1 MFQEI
6 ITDKN
11 SHLIKELKI
20 NNFDF
25 FTNESYSKYL
35 DRLDAEYDKN
45 FSSFFQ
51 CFQSISEKNIVKAIE
66 ILEKSKDSCINKY
79 LKKFLEDFN
88 YTFADTKPSIDIWSK
103 TNAAK
108 KEYAFICDVIYRSII
123 DYDITPETIVDIG
136 TGDGFLL
143 DKLLS
148 FFTSLNKN
156 ISLILIDKDVNL
168 LNETKVKII
177 NKYPSIKSIKLIHN
191 KIENVDIASLKLN
204 RKTTVINAASVLHE
218 LQIHNKEHVLSQLKD
233 VSSNI
238 FLSELESNHDLS
250 DVQYNE
256 LAYSVFK
263 FYDGLIF
270 DTLYSANV
278 SKAEKIE
285 FINNYLIFE
294 LFHIL
299 TNNYENRIN
308 YHATQSGWENVF
320 NSLKLDFDSYV
331 TKFEDYLP
339 NFFTFHL
346 KS

>member
-11 SHLIKELKI
+11 SLLIKELKLKS
-20 NNFDF
+20 FDV
-25 FTNESYSKYL
+25 FTNETYSKYL
-35 DRLDAEYDKN
+35 DRLDAEYDKD

-51 CFQSISEKNIVKAIE
+51 CFQSISEKNIVKAID
-66 ILEKSKDSCINKY
+66 ILEKSKNICINKY
-79 LKKFLEDFN
+79 LRKFLEDFN

-108 KEYAFICDVIYRSII
+108 KEYAFICDVVFRRII
-123 DYDITPETIVDIG
+123 DYDIIPETIIDIG

-148 FFTSLNKN
+148 FFTSLKKN
-156 ISLILIDKDVNL
+156 VNLILIDKDVNL
-168 LNETKVKII
+168 LNETKTKI
-177 NKYPSIKSIKLIHN
+177 NKKYPSIKSIQLIHN
-191 KIENVDIASLKLN
+191 KIENIDIASLKFN

-218 LQIHNKEHVLSQLKD
+218 LQLHEKKQVISQLKD
-233 VSSNI
+233 ISSNI
-238 FLSELESNHDLS
+238 FISELESNHDLP
-250 DVQYNE
+250 DVQYSK

-263 FYDGLIF
+263 FYDGLIL

-278 SKAEKIE
+278 SKVEKIE

-299 TNNYENRIN
+299 TNKYENRIN
-308 YHATQSGWENVF
+308 YHTTQSGWENVF
-320 NSLKLDFDSYV
+320 NYLKWDFDSYV